1 MVSSF
6 VFNLPIKAQISAK
19 ERNEL
24 IDSLVIKLNE
34 NYVFPQVAEL
44 MAKKIRQNQQQ
55 KNYESITDGHILA
68 QQLTADL
75 RSISNDKHINI
86 RYSVTPVRADLKP
99 MELPAD
105 EKSAYGEYLKHDNY
119 GISKVEILKG
129 NIGYINFNYL
139 CSPEFAGHTYTSM
152 MNYISHT
159 EALIID
165 LRNCR
170 GSQSPDAIPFLLS
183 YFFNEPVH
191 LNDLVWRKGNETR
204 QSWTYAHVP
213 GKKFT
218 TQPIYVLTSASTFS
232 GAEEMAYD
240 LQQLKR
246 AVIMGDVTGGGANP
260 GGDMYLSKHFTIFM
274 PVGQAIN
281 PMSKTNWEG
290 VGVKPDSLMD
300 ARLVLNRARLAA
312 TKYVH
317 ANTNDEG
324 WKGFLQQ
331 AINEIEK
338 DIPVFTKVRF
348 SLKGFQD
355 AKSVFVTGSFNNWSP
370 DKHAM
375 KKENDEWV
383 ITTTAEPG
391 KLMYKFIVD
400 GKYISDPANPQ
411 TETEGNYTNSVMTIK
426 Q

>member
-1 MVSSF
+1 
-6 VFNLPIKAQISAK
+6 
-19 ERNEL
+19 
-24 IDSLVIKLNE
+24 
-34 NYVFPQVAEL
+34 
-44 MAKKIRQNQQQ
+44 
-55 KNYESITDGHILA
+55 
-68 QQLTADL
+68 
-75 RSISNDKHINI
+75 
-86 RYSVTPVRADLKP
+86 
-99 MELPAD
+99 
-105 EKSAYGEYLKHDNY
+105 
-119 GISKVEILKG
+119 SKVEILKG

-218 TQPIYVLTSASTFS
+218 TPPIYVLTSASTFS

-246 AVIMGDVTGGGANP
+246 AVIMGEITGGGANP
-260 GGDMYLSKHFTIFM
+260 GGDMYLSKHFSIFM

-281 PMSKTNWEG
+281 PISKTNWEG
-290 VGVKPDSLMD
+290 VGVKPDSLID
-300 ARLVLNRARLAA
+300 ARLVLHRAKLAA
-312 TKYVH
+312 TKYVQ
-317 ANTNDEG
+317 ANTTDEG

-331 AINEIEK
+331 TIHEI
-338 DIPVFTKVRF
+338 
-348 SLKGFQD
+348 
-355 AKSVFVTGSFNNWSP
+355 
-370 DKHAM
+370 
-375 KKENDEWV
+375 
-383 ITTTAEPG
+383 
-391 KLMYKFIVD
+391 
-400 GKYISDPANPQ
+400 
-411 TETEGNYTNSVMTIK
+411 
-426 Q
+426 